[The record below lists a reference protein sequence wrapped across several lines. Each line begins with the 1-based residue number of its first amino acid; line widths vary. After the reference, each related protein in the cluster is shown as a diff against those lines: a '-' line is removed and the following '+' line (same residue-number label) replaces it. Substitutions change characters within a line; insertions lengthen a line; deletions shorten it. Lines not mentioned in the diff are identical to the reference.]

1 MMQVEGEVRME
12 QQKRIG
18 IIGGG
23 IAGVFAARQLMTEGY
38 AVEIIEKSQSVGGR
52 MATRRIDEGTA
63 DHGAVFFT
71 VRTDELA
78 QEVDEWLEQGLIRKW
93 FGDDFPRYV
102 AVNGMNQLVQSIARG
117 IPVHLNEQVE
127 RILAEGPALQ
137 TTAAAETRTYDAILL
152 TAPVPQAYDLLSA
165 SPLMLVESDH
175 ARLGKVTFEPT
186 FVGLFELEK
195 STDLGEVGLL
205 DEDLPSGIL
214 KIVNNAQKEVSVTPL
229 LSVYMAGDWSEVW
242 YDKGEDE
249 TLAEIERLLQEQLG
263 PVQLVSKQL
272 KRWRYAQARDVF
284 RTPYLKLE
292 QHPLWLAGDAFLDP
306 QDTSGRTR
314 VESAVI
320 SGLRVASAMD
330 AHFKAVLTEQ

>member
-1 MMQVEGEVRME
+1 ME

-23 IAGVFAARQLMTEGY
+23 LAGIFAARQLVTEGY
-38 AVEIIEKSQSVGGR
+38 AVEVIEKSQSVGGR
-52 MATRRIDEGTA
+52 MATRRIDQGTA

-93 FGDDFPRYV
+93 FGDDFPRYI

-127 RILAEGPALQ
+127 RIVSDAPVLQ
-137 TTAAAETRTYDAILL
+137 TIASEETRTYDAILL
-152 TAPVPQAYDLLSA
+152 TAPVPQAYDLLEA
-165 SPLMLVESDH
+165 SPLTLVESDH

-186 FVGLFELEK
+186 FVGLFEIQETLEI
-195 STDLGEVGLL
+195 GEVGLL
-205 DEDLPSGIL
+205 DEGLATGML
-214 KIVNNAQKEVSVTPL
+214 KIVNNAQKEVSATPL
-229 LSVYMAGDWSEVW
+229 LSVYMAGDWSESW
-242 YDKGEDE
+242 YDKGEDA

-263 PVQLVSKQL
+263 PVTIISRQL

-284 RTPYLKLE
+284 RTPYLKLD

-306 QDTSGRTR
+306 KDTSGRTR

-320 SGLRVASAMD
+320 SGLRVAAAMD
-330 AHFKAVLTEQ
+330 AHFKAVVTEQ